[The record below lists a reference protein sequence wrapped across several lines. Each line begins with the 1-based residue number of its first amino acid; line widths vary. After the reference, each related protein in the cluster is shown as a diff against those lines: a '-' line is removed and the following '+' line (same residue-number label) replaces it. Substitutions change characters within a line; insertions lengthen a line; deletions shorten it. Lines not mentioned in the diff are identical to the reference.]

1 MTNTANEPWYPKNV
15 HSNDR
20 TSQTDDERI
29 KDITVLPP
37 PEHLIRFFP
46 IQGTAAESLISSTR
60 QTIHNIMVGR
70 TTGSWSLWGHALF
83 TTLFQHLNTLKSC
96 WHSALNML
104 ERLKSSC
111 VFTSK
116 NRVPRWAGRV

>member
-1 MTNTANEPWYPKNV
+1 MTSKTTANEPWYPKNV

-46 IQGTAAESLISSTR
+46 IHGTAAESLISSTR
-60 QTIHNIMVGR
+60 HSHPQHHGRQRRPPVGGHRPMLHPRPCRR
-70 TTGSWSLWGHALF
+70 T
-83 TTLFQHLNTLKSC
+83 
-96 WHSALNML
+96 
-104 ERLKSSC
+104 
-111 VFTSK
+111 
-116 NRVPRWAGRV
+116 

>member
-46 IQGTAAESLISSTR
+46 IQGTAAESLISQTR
-60 QTIHNIMVGR
+60 QTIHNIMVGTDDR
-70 TTGSWSLWGHALF
+70 LLVVMGPCSIHDPV
-83 TTLFQHLNTLKSC
+83 
-96 WHSALNML
+96 SAL
-104 ERLKSSC
+104 EYAK
-111 VFTSK
+111 K
-116 NRVPRWAGRV
+116 